1 MSSEATSI
9 KRGVLEFAA
18 VGSDF
23 GKFIVVSGLFGVN
36 ERTRAERIA
45 DLIVDMVFLL
55 VVRTFVGL
63 DVVEDQRGAGAPEM
77 LAVLRGEEHRVFLGL
92 AGLEEPRLAGKAG
105 NHFGVAS
112 LAVFLDLTKE
122 YSSKRESFSR

>member
-1 MSSEATSI
+1 MPRRQSMSSASTSV
-9 KRGVLEFAA
+9 KRGVLEFASL
-18 VGSDF
+18 GSDF

-45 DLIVDMVFLL
+45 DLIVDMVFLF

-63 DVVEDQRGAGAPEM
+63 DVVENQRGAGAPEV

-92 AGLEEPRLAGKAG
+92 ARLEEPRLAGQSG
-105 NHFGVAS
+105 DHF
-112 LAVFLDLTKE
+112 
-122 YSSKRESFSR
+122 